1 MLRHKRWSTRARK
14 VSVPPK
20 SAPQAPVCIFAIH
33 GRVSNARISARDSDE
48 AKTRIGSKYEAAEE
62 SQEVGESGGNMGLLS
77 AAAEKFHKKEPN
89 SRPGPS
95 WHFRGR
101 RRLLAEMVMSRP
113 LTKPTRLKGAR
124 TRTVQSCSLGKDSAT
139 VHSNRILLHGVA
151 WARPLKEM
159 KRNLQMQM
167 EKLPLRRRGLVG

>member
-1 MLRHKRWSTRARK
+1 MCRPSLHHKHL
-14 VSVPPK
+14 
-20 SAPQAPVCIFAIH
+20 VCIFAKQRLH

-113 LTKPTRLKGAR
+113 LTKPNTLEGS
-124 TRTVQSCSLGKDSAT
+124 T
-139 VHSNRILLHGVA
+139 HPHGPELFT
-151 WARPLKEM
+151 WER
-159 KRNLQMQM
+159 
-167 EKLPLRRRGLVG
+167 